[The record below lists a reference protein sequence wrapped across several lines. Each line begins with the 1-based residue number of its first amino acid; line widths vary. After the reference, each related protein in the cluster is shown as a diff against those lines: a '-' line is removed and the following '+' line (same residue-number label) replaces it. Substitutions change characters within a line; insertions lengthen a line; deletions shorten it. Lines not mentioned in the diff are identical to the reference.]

1 MAHGQDQYELK
12 MSSLGK
18 QAKKVGKAVADVA
31 VDAVEKGLQEES
43 EEAPGQFSISLHKMM
58 IKFLK
63 RYIKKFLEKTVGVW
77 TFPCVNS
84 CKQKQP
90 IFTTVTYVN

>member
-1 MAHGQDQYELK
+1 MAHGQGEYELK

-18 QAKKVGKAVADVA
+18 KAGKVVAGAVKEGLQTVASDSESEGQPGLPSWRKILKKV
-31 VDAVEKGLQEES
+31 
-43 EEAPGQFSISLHKMM
+43 
-58 IKFLK
+58 
-63 RYIKKFLEKTVGVW
+63 IKKFLEKTVGVW

-90 IFTTVTYVN
+90 IFTTVTALFLTI